1 MIGEID
7 NYIIIGT
14 MTKFLSNLTRANCI
28 CQMTQ
33 SNALISAINYFSQ
46 NQTCQL
52 FFSNNNSMI
61 IEYQVNSTLIFINQS
76 IISIQTNIHQLL
88 QVARQQAQVLPQQA
102 QVPPQQVE
110 QQQAQL
116 HPQLQPL
123 PPLPQI
129 AILKDD
135 IYIIFCNSILAP
147 PSTACIDATG
157 LSLYNNQFIYSPA
170 TQVYAAGMLNNT
182 FGVYKAYGYQNVTT
196 TAIWLANQN
205 PNNSSVDCFLALQT
219 DRNLVV
225 YTLNGVAV
233 WANMVN
239 NGGSGNPFCLEMLD
253 SGNLIWIDRNATVIW
268 QTNTEETR

>member
-1 MIGEID
+1 M
-7 NYIIIGT
+7 IIGT
-14 MTKFLSNLTRANCI
+14 MTKFLSNSTRANCI
-28 CQMTQ
+28 CHMTQ
-33 SNALISAINYFSQ
+33 SNTLISAINYFSQ

-76 IISIQTNIHQLL
+76 IISIQTNTHQLL
-88 QVARQQAQVLPQQA
+88 QVARQQAQV
-102 QVPPQQVE
+102 
-110 QQQAQL
+110 

-123 PPLPQI
+123 PQI
-129 AILKDD
+129 AISKDD

-157 LSLYNNQFIYSPA
+157 LSLYNNQFIYSPT

-182 FGVYKAYGYQNVTT
+182 FGIYKAYGYQNVTT
-196 TAIWLANQN
+196 SAIWRASQN
-205 PNNSSVDCFLALQT
+205 PNNASVECHFALQT

-225 YTLNGVAV
+225 YTINNAV
-233 WANMVN
+233 MWSPYVN

-253 SGNLIWIDRNATVIW
+253 SGNLIWIDRNATIIW
-268 QTNTEETR
+268 QTNTAQSG